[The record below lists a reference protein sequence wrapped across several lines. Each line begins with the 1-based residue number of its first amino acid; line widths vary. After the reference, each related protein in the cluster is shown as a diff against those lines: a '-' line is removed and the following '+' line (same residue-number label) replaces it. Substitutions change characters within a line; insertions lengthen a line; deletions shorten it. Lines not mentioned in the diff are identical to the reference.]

1 MYMAGGNVG
10 KQHAVP
16 ERTVQQ
22 QAKQGEWMLQL
33 QLNRVSV
40 QSGLLMN
47 VALCLMSQQSTAAL
61 LLVVFVN

>member
-1 MYMAGGNVG
+1 MYMAGDNGG

-33 QLNRVSV
+33 QLK
-40 QSGLLMN
+40 
-47 VALCLMSQQSTAAL
+47 
-61 LLVVFVN
+61 